1 MNYYFLYDNI
11 LKNNNKYTKTFFH
24 ILLSKKI
31 WKNKISSVE
40 KNDFSLLNRL
50 NMNSGTPLEKR
61 YSYWYSISDSNKK
74 ATDYED
80 AIKFLGTFGTIEEFW
95 QYYSHLKK
103 PDDVPVNTDYHV
115 FQEGIKPMW
124 EDEANKKGARWILR
138 IKKGAASV
146 FWEELLINM
155 IGEQF
160 DVNDEI
166 CGIVVSVRPTED
178 IFSIWIRT
186 GQDLAVKNSVK
197 ETLKKIWNLND
208 SVYLEYKEHPNQQR
222 SNPRNRFNHN

>member
-1 MNYYFLYDNI
+1 
-11 LKNNNKYTKTFFH
+11 
-24 ILLSKKI
+24 
-31 WKNKISSVE
+31 
-40 KNDFSLLNRL
+40 
-50 NMNSGTPLEKR
+50 MNSGSPLEKR

-80 AIKFLGTFGTIEEFW
+80 AIKFLGTFGSIEEFW
-95 QYYSHLKK
+95 QFYSHLKK

-166 CGIVVSVRPTED
+166 CGVVVSVRPTED
-178 IFSIWIRT
+178 IFSIWIRS
-186 GQDLAVKNSVK
+186 GQDLSVKNSIK
-197 ETLKKIWNLND
+197 ETLKKIWHLND

-222 SNPRNRFNHN
+222 QNARPRFNHA